1 MTVLP
6 ADTSINNSPESILT
20 VDPQRVETLQTPYR
34 EFKRRAGL
42 GGFWQTARS
51 KVEWNFQPYYFYKP
65 PKWRVLARSMT
76 SSRRMMPS
84 FASIGAVRSGTS
96 FLSSYIF
103 QHPHM
108 VLPLAKEI
116 SFPATMRE
124 LMAYFP
130 SHSAQRAAQ
139 RENGGAITG
148 YCTPIMPNLLWIF
161 LAKSMFP
168 NLRVVVV
175 LRDPVERVFS
185 HWRWDQ
191 QRSISHKIV
200 DPLWKGIPDFET
212 IVETEQEA
220 IRGGGIGIPA
230 FSGVRT
236 GYLQHSI
243 YAPFLRVLLAEFGK
257 ERVFIVDAAELFRD
271 PQCVTKRIYSFLG
284 VPPVEPLV
292 IEERN
297 SGPPGVLA
305 DATRSRLIEF
315 FRPYNE
321 DLYRLLGKDFGW
333 GAL

>member
-200 DPLWKGIPDFET
+200 DLSGKGSRISKPLLKPNKKRSAQVELESQPFPACARDICSTASMPLFFACSLPNLARSASSLSMPLNSSGI
-212 IVETEQEA
+212 
-220 IRGGGIGIPA
+220 
-230 FSGVRT
+230 
-236 GYLQHSI
+236 HS
-243 YAPFLRVLLAEFGK
+243 V
-257 ERVFIVDAAELFRD
+257 
-271 PQCVTKRIYSFLG
+271 
-284 VPPVEPLV
+284 
-292 IEERN
+292 
-297 SGPPGVLA
+297 
-305 DATRSRLIEF
+305 
-315 FRPYNE
+315 
-321 DLYRLLGKDFGW
+321 
-333 GAL
+333 